1 MIGAAPFHE
10 PQIVGV
16 IHDAGEIRILVVN
29 PHRHQ
34 MTTVA
39 NRAVERY
46 RSGIGH
52 LRNSSS
58 MSMRPSITRTL
69 FTAPRKSRTAETVRD
84 PARARQDQGA
94 ERHAT

>member
-16 IHDAGEIRILVVN
+16 IDDAGEIRILVVN

-39 NRAVERY
+39 
-46 RSGIGH
+46 
-52 LRNSSS
+52 
-58 MSMRPSITRTL
+58 
-69 FTAPRKSRTAETVRD
+69 
-84 PARARQDQGA
+84 
-94 ERHAT
+94 